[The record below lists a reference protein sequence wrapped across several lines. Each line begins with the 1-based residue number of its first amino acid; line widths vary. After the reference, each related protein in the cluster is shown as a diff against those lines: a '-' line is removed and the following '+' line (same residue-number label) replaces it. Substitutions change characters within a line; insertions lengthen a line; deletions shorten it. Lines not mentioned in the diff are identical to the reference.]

1 MRLSLVLWC
10 QRHLRG
16 DQRQRT
22 LSMGVAACLIALVS
36 PAVAVA
42 QSPAT
47 LPRIGLLVWGDCEMP
62 DLIDG
67 LKDLGHIPGHNI
79 TIECRS
85 AGKRYEGYPTATA
98 ELVRLPVDVIVST
111 SQPAGEMARSVTK
124 TVPIV
129 TILSGDPVSAGLA
142 QSLSKP
148 GGNLTGLTYYA
159 TELTSKRLELLK
171 EMVPGISSIG
181 VLANP
186 ASSHLPYE
194 EDTKRAA
201 QLLGLALVVRQVREP
216 SELDDAVHQMKAQG
230 AQAVFV
236 LPNMVFAWEAKR
248 IADLALAE
256 KLPMMAW
263 GDWFTEAGGL
273 MDYSVGYAS
282 LVRRLA
288 GYVNKILK
296 GAHPGDLP
304 IEQAARF
311 ELSVNLRTARTLGVT
326 IPPDLLVRAD
336 KVIE

>member
-1 MRLSLVLWC
+1 MRLSLALSC
-10 QRHLRG
+10 RRRLRAG
-16 DQRQRT
+16 RSKRT
-22 LSMGVAACLIALVS
+22 LSLKVFACLIALGS
-36 PAVAVA
+36 PALAVA
-42 QSPAT
+42 QSAAN
-47 LPRIGLLVWGDCEMP
+47 LPRIGLLTWDACEMP
-62 DLIDG
+62 DLIAS
-67 LKDLGHIPGHNI
+67 LRDLGRIPGENI
-79 TIECRS
+79 VIECRS
-85 AGKRYEGYPTATA
+85 AGKRYEGFATATA
-98 ELVRLPVDVIVST
+98 ELVRLPVDVIVSA
-111 SQPAGEMARSVTK
+111 SQPAGEMARSVNR

-142 QSLSKP
+142 QSLSQP

-159 TELTSKRLELLK
+159 TELTNKRLELLR

-186 ASSHLPYE
+186 ATSHLPFE
-194 EDTKRAA
+194 EDTKRTAK
-201 QLLGLALVVRQVREP
+201 LLGIALVVRQVREP

-236 LPNMVFAWEAKR
+236 LPDMVFASEAKR

-263 GDWFTEAGGL
+263 GDWFTEVGGL
-273 MDYSVGYAS
+273 MDYSADYAS

-288 GYVNKILK
+288 GYVDKVLK
-296 GAHPGDLP
+296 GAHPGNLP

-326 IPPDLLVRAD
+326 IPPELLVRAD
-336 KVIE
+336 EVIE